1 MSDHPYAGI
10 IVRFV
15 LLVFSVTTATAVYD
29 VISCERRS
37 PGNCEAQRAVLAET
51 STRVPSVLFAWL
63 ADSPTSGQ
71 PSAPRTKAIR
81 KKPEDPR
88 LDPKPLELKK

>member
-15 LLVFSVTTATAVYD
+15 LLIFSVVTATAVYD
-29 VISCERRS
+29 VISCERSS

-63 ADSPTSGQ
+63 ADSPMSGK
-71 PSAPRTKAIR
+71 SNAPKTATAR

-88 LDPKPLELKK
+88 LNPTPLELRK